1 MCRDPNRSSRLDLGL
16 GFAFSTI
23 SRSFLFVLS
32 TTSQSYTVLRRCL
45 TPFKSP
51 TSSFSPPC
59 TSLPSLVNAM
69 WVIHGS
75 MPSKMCVAYTTVAP
89 RCSHSSFRKLSRS
102 RRPRMSRSTVISSQ
116 RRTLNGLRRPMQ
128 ICTRRLWP
136 SLTRIMFQST
146 SMSRM
151 SMRSALRFL
160 SMPSTPKI
168 ILPALMSPAS
178 ATEPALPTLRRHCAP
193 RYPRSPEH
201 VRSVSWKG
209 GRPMTRTSSTG
220 TMVLPASTWSS
231 VVLPAPFAP
240 ESKHREPGGRVR
252 EKSLMIFSPMGY
264 A

>member
-1 MCRDPNRSSRLDLGL
+1 MCLDPNLLSRLDLGL
-16 GFAFSTI
+16 GFAFSSF
-23 SRSFLFVLS
+23 SRSFLSFLS
-32 TTSQSYTVLRRCL
+32 TTSQSYTVDKRCL
-45 TPFKSP
+45 TPFRSP
-51 TSSFSPPC
+51 TSSFFPPC

-89 RCSHSSFRKLSRS
+89 RCSHSCFKKFRRS
-102 RRPRMSRSTVISSQ
+102 NRPRMSRSTVISSHSN
-116 RRTLNGLRRPMQ
+116 TLKGLRRPMQ

-146 SMSRM
+146 SMSRI

-168 ILPALMSPAS
+168 ILPALMSPARG
-178 ATEPALPTLRRHCAP
+178 TDPALPTLRRHCAP
-193 RYPRSPEH
+193 RYARSPEQ
-201 VRSVSWKG
+201 VSSVSWKG
-209 GRPMTRTSSTG
+209 GRPMTRTSSVG
-220 TMVLPASTWSS
+220 TIVLPARTCSS

-240 ESKHREPGGRVR
+240 DSRHREPGGRVS
-252 EKSLMIFSPMGY
+252 EKSLMIFSPIGY